1 MRLQDPGTHFQTI
14 GLTPLYGV
22 MDSFGIAFRL
32 LFLRGRKMDVDVSEM
47 STGSGKVT
55 LVLASILRRDELSLV
70 TVSITRGVLVT
81 RSEGGLRWTE
91 ILRPVL
97 FTLAISHLSALQ
109 SGCLHLFHPE
119 RDPL

>member
-14 GLTPLYGV
+14 GLPPLYGV
-22 MDSFGIAFRL
+22 MDAFGIASQL

-55 LVLASILRRDELSLV
+55 SVLASILRRDELSLV

-81 RSEGGLRWTE
+81 RSEGGLRWTK
-91 ILRPVL
+91 ILRPVSL
-97 FTLAISHLSALQ
+97 TLAISHLCALQ